1 MITDTPH
8 ASFHYLRIKSGYTN
22 SNGLNS
28 SGSTN
33 VNPTSL
39 DSIPSALG
47 FQLYLEAAAA
57 IKVIVT
63 GDLSALILQL
73 MARHTVPDEQVP
85 AIL

>member
-1 MITDTPH
+1 MITG
-8 ASFHYLRIKSGYTN
+8 ARFHYLRIKSGYTN

-33 VNPTSL
+33 VNHQPRL
-39 DSIPSALG
+39 SIPSALG

-63 GDLSALILQL
+63 GDLSVLILQL
-73 MARHTVPDEQVP
+73 MARRTVPDEQVP